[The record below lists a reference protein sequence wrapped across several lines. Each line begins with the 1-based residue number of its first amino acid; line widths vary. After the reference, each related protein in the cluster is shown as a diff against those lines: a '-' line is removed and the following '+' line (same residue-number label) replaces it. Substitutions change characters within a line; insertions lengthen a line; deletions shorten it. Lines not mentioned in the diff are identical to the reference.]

1 MIDASNSAGAYMKE
15 TRNLLRG
22 LVACGAALAIISALG
37 TQAYGQTV
45 AKVVRIKGS
54 ARFST
59 GGTFQPL
66 KVGDVLKPGTLVQTD
81 QKEGS
86 CVDLVLGEG
95 SENAQLPS
103 SFAMSQSVS
112 PNASA
117 SSLSVQSKANQN
129 VIRLWSDTAL
139 SIDKLITQ
147 QTGAGAVSETE
158 LDLKRGRITGNVKKM
173 PAGSKFDIKLPNNGI
188 AGIRGTGFDICV
200 TGTLWVRVINGAIV
214 LAFYKTGETTPTTE
228 VITGGH
234 EINPAT
240 GVISPISPATMNL
253 LMQIVALLTN
263 PPGPGGVWFAVSQD
277 KTITPVSQSA
287 P

>member
-1 MIDASNSAGAYMKE
+1 MKE
-15 TRNLLRG
+15 TRNRIRG
-22 LVACGAALAIISALG
+22 LVACGAALAIVAAFG
-37 TQAYGQTV
+37 TQAFGQTV
-45 AKVVRIKGS
+45 AKVVRIKGT

-59 GGTFQPL
+59 GGPFQPL
-66 KVGDVLKPGTLVQTD
+66 KTGDVLKPGTLIQTD
-81 QKEGS
+81 VKEGS
-86 CVDLVLGEG
+86 CVDVVIGEAA
-95 SENAQLPS
+95 ENSTMPAIFDQGQSAYS
-103 SFAMSQSVS
+103 SAAS
-112 PNASA
+112 SA
-117 SSLSVQSKANQN
+117 SPLSVQSKANQD
-129 VIRLWSDTAL
+129 VIRIWSDSAL

-147 QTGAGAVSETE
+147 QTGAGPVTETE

-188 AGIRGTGFDICV
+188 AGIRGTGFDISV

-240 GVISPISPATMNL
+240 GVITPISPETMKL
-253 LMQIVALLTN
+253 LFQIVASITTV
-263 PPGPGGVWFAVSQD
+263 PGPAGVWFTVTQD
-277 KTITPVSQSA
+277 HTIQPVSQSA